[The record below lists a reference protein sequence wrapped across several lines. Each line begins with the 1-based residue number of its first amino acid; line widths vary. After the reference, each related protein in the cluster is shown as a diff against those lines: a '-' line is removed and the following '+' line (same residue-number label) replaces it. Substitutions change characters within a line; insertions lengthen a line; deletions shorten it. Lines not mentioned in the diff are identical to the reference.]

1 MSADLS
7 SLLVRRD
14 VEQVVYA
21 ACLHLD
27 ESRFGAFLELT
38 AEDFRYRI
46 TAYSPEIRKQM
57 TWLEHDRAGLAA
69 LFELLPKH
77 HVDHAVWFRHAV
89 LSQLVQQAPEQ
100 VRALT
105 SLAIYHTQVDVGD
118 AHLTAGES
126 RLFAVGR
133 YHDTLRQVRGRW
145 LLAERNV
152 HLETRQL
159 GIGTHLI
166 V

>member
-1 MSADLS
+1 MNHELS
-7 SLLVRRD
+7 SLLLRRD

-21 ACLHLD
+21 TCLHLD
-27 ESRFGAFLELT
+27 DARFGAFLDLT

-46 TAYSPEIRKQM
+46 TAYSPELRKQT

-77 HVDHAVWFRHAV
+77 HTNQATWFRHAV

-100 VRALT
+100 ARALS

-118 AHLTAGES
+118 AHLTAGAT

-133 YHDTLRQVRGRW
+133 YHDTLRLSRGRW
-145 LLAERNV
+145 LLSERTV
-152 HLETRQL
+152 HLETRKL
-159 GIGTHLI
+159 GIGTHVI